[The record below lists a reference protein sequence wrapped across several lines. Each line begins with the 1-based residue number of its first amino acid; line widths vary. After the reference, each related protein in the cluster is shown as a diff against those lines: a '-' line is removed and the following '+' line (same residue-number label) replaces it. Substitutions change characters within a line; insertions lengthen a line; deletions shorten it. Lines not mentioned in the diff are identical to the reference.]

1 MSVDARDIVAPPFT
15 LFILEGGEVAIR
27 RQGSIMKM

>member
-1 MSVDARDIVAPPFT
+1 MDATKVLSPPYT
-15 LFILEGGEVAIR
+15 LYQLTGGDLAIR